1 MFSVLASLPT
11 KPDLVLSSPSSAG
24 PSIWPLVQALFI
36 LGVLFALVKWGGPK
50 LVGKLGKRLSTGLN
64 SPIQLQEA
72 AQCGVAS
79 LQVVEVRGRTLLLAS
94 GPQGVSFLTDLTEQP
109 DQPKSTAFFEL
120 LDQAEGTPE
129 RAVVEMID
137 EIGELQTEES
147 EALSAYER
155 LSRLTEGS
163 LR

>member
-1 MFSVLASLPT
+1 MLPVLASLPT
-11 KPDLVLSSPSSAG
+11 KPDLVLSSPSSGG
-24 PSIWPLVQALFI
+24 PSLWPLVQALFI

-50 LVGKLGKRLSTGLN
+50 LVARLGKKLSTGLD

-94 GPQGVSFLTDLTEQP
+94 GPQGVSFLTDLTEVSGQRQ
-109 DQPKSTAFFEL
+109 DAAFFEL

-129 RAVVEMID
+129 RAVVELLD
-137 EIGELQTEES
+137 DDPVQES
-147 EALSAYER
+147 QEEALSAYER
-155 LSRLTEGS
+155 LARLTEGS
-163 LR
+163 VR